1 MINRIYVNQNK
12 LFVLVRIF
20 HFYLGPLDLFTLS
33 NGNPLFYKLLNS
45 HKQLCGCNNFRECIK
60 PYRRCVVSKIMYH
73 SLQYTKRKSTISY
86 FVRYL
91 FRPNMFEFGMIEV
104 FFRYQ
109 GQTYALV
116 KNFQVVNAF
125 SDYLTDSHYYELL
138 KQPINKFF
146 FVLKKTNNNSIVSVE
161 KLEKHMIL
169 FEDIPQKGLIL
180 ATPVSSMNEHD

>member
-1 MINRIYVNQNK
+1 
-12 LFVLVRIF
+12 
-20 HFYLGPLDLFTLS
+20 
-33 NGNPLFYKLLNS
+33 
-45 HKQLCGCNNFRECIK
+45 
-60 PYRRCVVSKIMYH
+60 
-73 SLQYTKRKSTISY
+73 
-86 FVRYL
+86 
-91 FRPNMFEFGMIEV
+91 MFEFGMIEV